1 MLKLRWLQY
10 AMISP
15 VQIALVAIIL
25 LPSIY
30 VLWLS
35 FNQSSFGANPV
46 FVGLDNYVFILSDPI
61 FWRAV
66 VNTLVITNG
75 VVFLELVFGVGLALL
90 MTGWVPGKRVVI
102 SLLLLPYAVTEV
114 SAVVMWRFMLQPD
127 VGLINY
133 TLQQIGLPQLLWAT
147 DRWQAMLV
155 ITVLTVWLTLPFT
168 FLIIYSALLAL
179 PRELIEAAVV
189 DGANRLQVFWRVIMP
204 TIMPAVLIALVFRYI
219 FALRLFSEVW
229 LLTGGGPARRTEVVS
244 VYLYRYGFRYNEFG
258 VASAAGWII
267 LILSFVTAIYYVRQ
281 MYRRMFRDA

>member
-1 MLKLRWLQY
+1 MSGVVAFARASGEDFGIGRIKGSSRNTQSGSWLGTPNYVAPEQ
-10 AMISP
+10 
-15 VQIALVAIIL
+15 VQGGDIDGRAD
-25 LPSIY
+25 
-30 VLWLS
+30 
-35 FNQSSFGANPV
+35 QSSFGANPV

-155 ITVLTVWLTLPFT
+155 ITVPPAARISAANFSSTGISCLHGKHHTAQKLSITRLPRIWEGLNGVPSRFMKSSFGAGT
-168 FLIIYSALLAL
+168 GDQGCSTTAGPSFCSASLLA
-179 PRELIEAAVV
+179 
-189 DGANRLQVFWRVIMP
+189 
-204 TIMPAVLIALVFRYI
+204 
-219 FALRLFSEVW
+219 
-229 LLTGGGPARRTEVVS
+229 
-244 VYLYRYGFRYNEFG
+244 
-258 VASAAGWII
+258 
-267 LILSFVTAIYYVRQ
+267 
-281 MYRRMFRDA
+281 